1 MLLLL
6 RKLSFEWHLSVIL
19 IVFNP
24 SPQPGIWGTSR
35 YIHGTHSWMWHT
47 YTIKA
52 TPTFLLIFSYILHPS
67 SSSFIFPFTIGMNY
81 TQASSWKMLAPHSTH
96 TLDSQLFG
104 ESIKTVL
111 YIYHKLSL
119 LPRHFPHLK
128 LEQPLNTGGID
139 RLCVRTSETSSVV
152 PRWCEQVC
160 YICTYNLTIR
170 DNKGWYLL
178 CKHPPLQW
186 HQLAYVGR
194 AV

>member
-1 MLLLL
+1 MAFICNINRIQPLP
-6 RKLSFEWHLSVIL
+6 
-19 IVFNP
+19 P
-24 SPQPGIWGTSR
+24 SQEYGGHPATFMAHIRGC
-35 YIHGTHSWMWHT
+35 GTH
-47 YTIKA
+47 TIKA

-128 LEQPLNTGGID
+128 LEQPQNTGGID

-170 DNKGWYLL
+170 DDKG
-178 CKHPPLQW
+178 
-186 HQLAYVGR
+186 
-194 AV
+194 